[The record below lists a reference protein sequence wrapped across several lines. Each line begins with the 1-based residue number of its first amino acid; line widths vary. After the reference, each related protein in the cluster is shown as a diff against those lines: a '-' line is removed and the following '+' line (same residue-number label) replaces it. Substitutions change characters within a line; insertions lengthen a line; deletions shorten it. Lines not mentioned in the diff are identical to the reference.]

1 MNAPYHITPHTF
13 KQAKRYGVEVRP
25 STVKGKK
32 IDIFDDGK
40 KVASIGA
47 VGYGDYG
54 TYLIEKGKEYANER
68 RRLYHIR
75 HTKKTLKELLALRLL
90 W

>member
-1 MNAPYHITPHTF
+1 MTYVILPYTF
-13 KQAKRYGVEVRP
+13 KKAKELGVVVKP

-32 IDIFDDGK
+32 IDVYDEGE

-47 VGYGDYG
+47 IGYKDYP
-54 TYLIEKGKEYANER
+54 TYLKEYGKEYAEER

-75 HTKKTLKELLALRLL
+75 HTKKTLNEQLALRLL

>member
-1 MNAPYHITPHTF
+1 MYIIQPYTY
-13 KQAKRYGVEVRP
+13 QRAKELDLVVKP

-32 IDIFDDGK
+32 IDVYDDGK
-40 KVASIGA
+40 KIASIGA
-47 VGYGDYG
+47 VGYKDYAM
-54 TYLIEKGKEYANER
+54 YLKEKGKEYADER

-75 HTKKTLKELLALRLL
+75 HTKNTLNEKLALRLL

>member
-1 MNAPYHITPHTF
+1 MYIIQPYTY
-13 KQAKRYGVEVRP
+13 KRAKELGVVVKP
-25 STVKGKK
+25 STVRGKK
-32 IDIFDDGK
+32 IDVYDEGK

-47 VGYGDYG
+47 VGYKDYP
-54 TYLIEKGKEYANER
+54 TYLKENGKEYADDR

-75 HTKKTLKELLALRLL
+75 HTKKTLKEQLALRLL

>member
-1 MNAPYHITPHTF
+1 MYNITQYTF
-13 KQAKRYGVEVRP
+13 DRAKELGVTVKP

-32 IDIFDDGK
+32 IDVFEDGK

-47 VGYGDYG
+47 IGYKDYP
-54 TYLIEKGKEYANER
+54 TYLKENGKEYADER
-68 RRLYHIR
+68 KRLYHIR
-75 HTKKTLKELLALRLL
+75 HTKNTLNEKLALYLL

>member
-1 MNAPYHITPHTF
+1 MYNITQYTF
-13 KQAKRYGVEVRP
+13 DRAKELGVTIKP

-32 IDIFDDGK
+32 IDVFEDGK

-47 VGYGDYG
+47 TGYKDYP
-54 TYLIEKGKEYANER
+54 TYLKENGKEYAEER

-75 HTKKTLKELLALRLL
+75 HTKKTLNEKLALYLL

>member
-1 MNAPYHITPHTF
+1 MYIIQPYTY
-13 KQAKRYGVEVRP
+13 KRAKELDLVVKP

-32 IDIFDDGK
+32 IDVYDDGK
-40 KVASIGA
+40 KIASIGA
-47 VGYGDYG
+47 VGYKDYAM
-54 TYLIEKGKEYANER
+54 YLKEKGKEYADER

-75 HTKKTLKELLALRLL
+75 HTKNTLNEKLALRLL

>member
-1 MNAPYHITPHTF
+1 MTTYTIQPYTY
-13 KQAKRYGVEVRP
+13 KRAKEWDLVVKP

-32 IDIFDDGK
+32 LDVYENGK
-40 KVASIGA
+40 KIASVGA
-47 VGYGDYG
+47 LSYKDYP
-54 TYLIEKGKEYANER
+54 TYLKEQGKEYAEER

-75 HTKKTLKELLALRLL
+75 HTKNTLNETLAKWLL